1 MDLIHGLSGLLVG
14 LLVGLTGVGG
24 GSLMAPIMILLLNV
38 SPTTAVGTDLWFAA
52 ITKIVG
58 GAVHQS
64 LGEPDWQVVRR
75 LAWGSLPASIVTSLI
90 LSQMSMGQMKHGL
103 IINTLGVLLI
113 ATALATFSWARVQR
127 AALSLSPAATIRF
140 KQRQPALTVLAGAL
154 LGVLVTITS
163 IGAGALGAVMLF
175 ALYPLRMTAKRL
187 IGTDIV
193 HAVPLTI
200 VAGLGHLIMG
210 NVDFGL
216 LGSLLVGSIPG
227 IIVGSWL
234 ATRLP
239 GGVMRPILAVVLA
252 LVGFKMLTN

>member
-24 GSLMAPIMILLLNV
+24 GSLMAPIMILLLGV
-38 SPTTAVGTDLWFAA
+38 APTTAVGTDLWFAA

-58 GAVHQS
+58 SAIHHS

-75 LAWGSLPASIVTSLI
+75 LALGSLPASIITSII
-90 LSQMSMGQMKHGL
+90 LSQMSMGQVTQGL
-103 IINTLGVLLI
+103 IMNALGVLLI
-113 ATALATFSWARVQR
+113 ATAIATFSWVRVQR
-127 AALSLSPAATIRF
+127 AALSLSPTTAARY
-140 KQRQPALTVLAGAL
+140 KLRQPALTMLAGAL
-154 LGVLVTITS
+154 LGVMVTLTS
-163 IGAGALGAVMLF
+163 VGAGALGAVLLF
-175 ALYPLRMTAKRL
+175 ALYPLRMSARRL
-187 IGTDIV
+187 VGTDIV

-200 VAGLGHLIMG
+200 VAGLGHLLMG
-210 NVDFGL
+210 NVDFLL

-227 IIVGSWL
+227 IIIGSWL

-252 LVGFKMLTN
+252 IVGFKMLTS